1 MNPGPF
7 LPPHTVQERGP
18 IIRCFIGK
26 DGLKNGDAF
35 DYKWIVC
42 KQNNLL
48 FLTGGCFYV
57 GACSTIRFVLEAEH
71 YLSLIHISSPSDLL
85 PIIEQADLLETQAA
99 EAAAWERNAASNFSA
114 P

>member
-48 FLTGGCFYV
+48 LKIGGCFYV
-57 GACSTIRFVLEAEH
+57 GACSTIRF
-71 YLSLIHISSPSDLL
+71 
-85 PIIEQADLLETQAA
+85 LLET
-99 EAAAWERNAASNFSA
+99 EHYISNKIEFFHVKLQHPIVQIELSR
-114 P
+114 

>member
-7 LPPHTVQERGP
+7 LPPHTVQERDP

-26 DGLKNGDAF
+26 DGLENGDAF
-35 DYKWIVC
+35 DYEWIVC

-71 YLSLIHISSPSDLL
+71 YISNKIEFFHVELQHPIVQIELS
-85 PIIEQADLLETQAA
+85 
-99 EAAAWERNAASNFSA
+99 R
-114 P
+114 